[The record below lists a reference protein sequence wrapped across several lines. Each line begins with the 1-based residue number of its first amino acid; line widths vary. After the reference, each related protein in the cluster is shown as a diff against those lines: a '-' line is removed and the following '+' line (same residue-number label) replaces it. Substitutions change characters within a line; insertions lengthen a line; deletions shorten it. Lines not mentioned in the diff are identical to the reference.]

1 MQNKAFISFIAIVVA
16 LACLYHLSFTVVTKK
31 VESDAAAY
39 ANGDPGLEKAYLD
52 SVANIPLIGGDFGRW
67 MANKTGMYT
76 YQDAKQRELN
86 LGLDLKG
93 GMNLTIEVSVADLLK
108 VMANNTEDLAFNK
121 ALKAAKDES
130 ARNGSDLITN
140 FVAEA
145 KKADPNVQLSSARWF
160 GHSEQSAIKVGMSN
174 DEVIAILRKEAD
186 QAIERTYEVLN
197 SRIDQFGVTQP
208 NIQKL
213 ESTGRILIELPGI
226 KDPERAVELVQKT
239 AKLEFWET
247 VNTADVIQNYSKINE
262 YLAKMK
268 KAEKEKAT
276 ATTDA
281 ATPPAAEAVAPANP
295 EAATPT
301 APEVTEPTNSLALE
315 EKADSGD
322 TNKTTLGNQTQQ
334 NPDENPLFSILTL
347 NASRDESGRTMMGY
361 GCLLGY
367 VAPTDTAKFNEYMR
381 IPQVAALAPKNV
393 KLMWG
398 YKAQSPFGM
407 SELAPEVPLYCI
419 NSPAKGRAPLEGDV
433 ITNAEYEK
441 NPEGG
446 GFMVRMF
453 MNSDGSDKWAKITE
467 ANMPKGQGTPGKAIA
482 IVLDG
487 KVYSAPTVQNKITGG
502 ISTIT
507 GNFTFEE
514 SKALAAV
521 LKSGKL
527 PVPATIVEKAVVGPT
542 MGSQAIN
549 SGLISMGIAFI
560 LVMLFMGVYYAQ
572 AGWTANLAL
581 LCNVFFQIGTLAS
594 LQTTLTLPGIAGIV
608 LSFAMSVDSNV
619 LIFERI
625 REELREG
632 KGLRLAVSEGFKHAY
647 SSIIDGN
654 MTALITAVIL
664 MIFGA
669 GPTKG
674 FAVTLFVGILSSMFS
689 AIFITRLVFEA
700 RLARKKNITFWIKPT
715 ENPFKN
721 ININFMGRRK
731 VFYALSTL
739 IIVAGVI
746 SFSIKGFNLG
756 VDLQGGRTYTL
767 AVDNPNTQAIADAL
781 TPEFDDEAPIV
792 KLFGTDNHIKIITKY
807 KYNDSSVEGE
817 KEVETKLYTALKPF
831 YTVQYPTFA
840 EFTDQLSGKGIVGS
854 EKVGPT
860 IAGSTKTKSFYAITI
875 SLVLIFLYIL
885 FRFRGWQFGF
895 SFFAAVTH
903 DVLIVLTFYTI
914 FDGILPFSMEID
926 QAIIAAILTVIGY
939 SLNDTVVVFDR
950 VREYLAQKRKSQLA
964 VLFND
969 ALNST
974 LSRTLITSGIT
985 MLVLL
990 ITFIFGGTGLKSMSF
1005 SLLVGIA
1012 AGTYSSLYLASPLVL
1027 DLMNRFPKKDE
1038 PKATGTVTEV
1048 SSSEASKI

>member
-1 MQNKAFISFIAIVVA
+1 MQNKAFISFIAIVLA
-16 LACLYHLSFTVVTKK
+16 LACIYHLSFTVITKK

-39 ANGDPGLEKAYLD
+39 ANGDPMLEKAYLD
-52 SVANIPLIGGDFGRW
+52 SVANLPMLGSW
-67 MANKTGMYT
+67 MLEKTGLYS
-76 YQDAKQRELN
+76 YQNAKQRELN

-93 GMNLTIEVSVADLLK
+93 GMNLTIEVSVADLLR
-108 VMANNTEDLAFNK
+108 VMANDTQDPTFKK
-121 ALKAAKDES
+121 ALDAAKTETAS
-130 ARNGSDLITN
+130 NGSDLINN
-140 FVAEA
+140 FVKEA
-145 KKADPNVQLSSARWF
+145 QRLDPNVQLSSARMF
-160 GHSEQSAIKVGMSN
+160 GHSEQSTIKVGMTN
-174 DEVIAILRKEAD
+174 DEVVVILRKEAD
-186 QAIERTYEVLN
+186 QAIERTFEVLN

-213 ESTGRILIELPGI
+213 EATGRILIELPGI

-247 VNTADVIQNYSKINE
+247 RNMSEVAPVFGAMDE
-262 YLAKMK
+262 YLAKLER
-268 KAEKEKAT
+268 AEKNDKPDTTKAIET
-276 ATTDA
+276 APVAD
-281 ATPPAAEAVAPANP
+281 VAPD
-295 EAATPT
+295 TT
-301 APEVTEPTNSLALE
+301 TEVNSLAAGSKEDTLKE
-315 EKADSGD
+315 DSIQG
-322 TNKTTLGNQTQQ
+322 KFGQ
-334 NPDENPLFSILTL
+334 NGEQAKQGPLFSLIYM
-347 NASRDESGRTMMGY
+347 NIVQNEAGARSYGY
-361 GCLLGY
+361 GPVLGY
-367 VAPTDTAKFNEYMR
+367 VYPNDTVKFNTYMR
-381 IPQVAALAPKNV
+381 IPQVAAMLPKDV

-398 YKAQSPFGM
+398 YKAEPLPGGDAIM
-407 SELAPEVPLYCI
+407 IPLYCI
-419 NSPAKGRAPLEGDV
+419 SAPGKGRAVLEGDV
-433 ITNAEYEK
+433 VSNAEYEK

-453 MNSDGSDKWAKITE
+453 MNNEGSDKWAKITE
-467 ANMPKGQGTPGKAIA
+467 ANSPRGQMPGKSIA

-487 KVYSAPTVQNKITGG
+487 KVYSAPTVQGKITGG
-502 ISTIT
+502 VSTIT

-527 PVPATIVEKAVVGPT
+527 PVPATIVEKAVVGPS

-549 SGLISMGIAFI
+549 AGLISMGIAFV
-560 LVMLFMGVYYAQ
+560 LVLLFMGFYYAQ

-581 LCNVFFQIGTLAS
+581 LCNVFFQMGTLAS
-594 LQTTLTLPGIAGIV
+594 LGTTLTLPGIAGIV

-654 MTALITAVIL
+654 MTALITAIIL

-674 FAVTLFVGILSSMFS
+674 FAVTLLVGILSSMFS

-700 RLARKKNITFWIKPT
+700 RLARKKNITFWTKMT

-721 ININFMGRRK
+721 ISINFVGRRK
-731 VFYALSTL
+731 IFYVLSTL
-739 IIVAGVI
+739 VIIAGVV
-746 SFSIKGFNLG
+746 SYSIKGFNLG
-756 VDLQGGRTYTL
+756 VDLQGGRTYTIAL
-767 AVDNPNTQAIADAL
+767 DNPDFETQAITDAL
-781 TPEFDDEAPIV
+781 TPQFDNEAPIV
-792 KLFGTDNHIKIITKY
+792 KLFGTDARIKVITKY
-807 KYNDSSVEGE
+807 EYNNSTPAAEE
-817 KEVETKLYTALKPF
+817 MVETKIYDALKPF
-831 YTVQYPTFA
+831 YKTAPSIE
-840 EFTDQLSGKGIVGS
+840 EFRDQLSGKGIVGS

-860 IAGSTKTKSFYAITI
+860 IAGSTKSKSIYAIVI
-875 SLVLIFLYIL
+875 SLFLIFLYIL
-885 FRFRGWQFGF
+885 FRFRGWQYGF
-895 SFFAAVTH
+895 SFFVAVAH

-950 VREYLAQKRKSQLA
+950 IREYMNERRRGPLTN
-964 VLFND
+964 LFND

-1027 DLMNRFPKKDE
+1027 DLMLRFPSKKEAANTTDN
-1038 PKATGTVTEV
+1038 VTEV
-1048 SSSEASKI
+1048 ATSKNI